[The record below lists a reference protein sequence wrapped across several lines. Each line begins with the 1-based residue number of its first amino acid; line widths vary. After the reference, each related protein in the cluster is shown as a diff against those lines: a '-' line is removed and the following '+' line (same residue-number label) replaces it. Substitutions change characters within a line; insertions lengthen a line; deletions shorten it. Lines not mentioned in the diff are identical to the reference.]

1 MSDSEIN
8 EEEDLFEIEDEGTF
22 KEENA
27 DSDIAEVEE
36 DQKETQIEEQ
46 PQIVIERV
54 DFITLSSKTD
64 LLLG

>member
-36 DQKETQIEEQ
+36 EQKETQIEEQ

-54 DFITLSSKTD
+54 GFITLS
-64 LLLG
+64 

>member
-36 DQKETQIEEQ
+36 EQKETQIEEQ

-54 DFITLSSKTD
+54 DFITLSPMTD
-64 LLLG
+64 LF

>member
-8 EEEDLFEIEDEGTF
+8 EEEDLFEIEEEGTF

-54 DFITLSSKTD
+54 DHFI
-64 LLLG
+64 LL